1 MEKLIKKY
9 HKKFSKAIVT
19 QHTDNSIKISWN
31 FGSFAVINVDDKGT
45 ETLHFAFDKGLI
57 KLGLDNILNHF
68 NAQDEQT
75 DITDKFKKDRFIVD
89 LDIRA
94 SGLEKGKKS
103 FMNCEITLF
112 TNGSYEIRDID
123 FKTDVNHIIENI
135 IDNSVI
141 PYSSFTYYKSK
152 RG

>member
-9 HKKFSKAIVT
+9 QKKFSKAIVT
-19 QHTDNSIKISWN
+19 QHTDTSIKISWN

-75 DITDKFKKDRFIVD
+75 DITDKFRNTDGSLPTVEQFNQFNIGG
-89 LDIRA
+89 DI
-94 SGLEKGKKS
+94 SIK
-103 FMNCEITLF
+103 
-112 TNGSYEIRDID
+112 
-123 FKTDVNHIIENI
+123 
-135 IDNSVI
+135 
-141 PYSSFTYYKSK
+141 
-152 RG
+152 